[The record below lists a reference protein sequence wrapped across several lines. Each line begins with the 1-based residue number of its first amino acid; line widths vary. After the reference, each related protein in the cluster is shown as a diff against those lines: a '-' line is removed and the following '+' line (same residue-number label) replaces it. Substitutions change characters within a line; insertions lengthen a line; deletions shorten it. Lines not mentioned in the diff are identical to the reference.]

1 MKAKIMK
8 KPNQEQFRA
17 WLANQPGNSEHYTD
31 LDTIM
36 VLFWVVLR
44 SEAVRVSILAEIAE
58 TEVKS

>member
-17 WLANQPGNSEHYTD
+17 WLASQPGNSENYTD
-31 LDTIM
+31 IDTIT

-58 TEVKS
+58 TEVEA